1 MIEARCNCGALA
13 VEVPG
18 PSQLI
23 VACHCTECQRLT
35 GSPFRVG
42 AFYPAKD
49 VKISGAA
56 NEFARDGSTGGK
68 VRNSFCPNC
77 GSTVYWK
84 ADRLPGFIGVA
95 VGCFA
100 DSSYP
105 HPTRSIWEQTKH
117 RWTQVDADQHLLRGS
132 P

>member
-1 MIEARCNCGALA
+1 MIEAGCNCGALA

-49 VKISGAA
+49 VKIAGATK
-56 NEFARDGSTGGK
+56 EFVRDGSSGGK
-68 VRNSFCPNC
+68 VRSYFCPNC

-84 ADRLPGFIGVA
+84 ADKAPDFIGVA

-105 HPTRSIWEQTKH
+105 HPTRSIWEQTRH
-117 RWTQVDADQHLLRGS
+117 RWMQVDADQHLLHGTA
-132 P
+132 

>member
-18 PSQLI
+18 PSELI

-42 AFYPAKD
+42 AFYPVKD
-49 VKISGAA
+49 VKIAGAA
-56 NEFARDGSTGGK
+56 NEFTRAGSTGGK

-84 ADRLPGFIGVA
+84 ADRLPGYIGVA

-100 DSSYP
+100 DFELSTP
-105 HPTRSIWEQTKH
+105 N
-117 RWTQVDADQHLLRGS
+117 QVNLGADEAPLDAGGRGS
-132 P
+132 TFLAR